1 MPNEITL
8 TPKIHGS
15 LSVYPIE
22 FARHFG
28 VTAFVTDRFGGVS
41 TDAYESLN
49 LGDHVDD
56 EPEHV
61 KENRRRVAEA
71 INVDPSRLV
80 IVQSDPRHRRDR
92 RQ

>member
-1 MPNEITL
+1 MPSELTL
-8 TPKIHGS
+8 VPKVHGP

-28 VTAFVTDRFGGVS
+28 VSAFVTDRFGGVS
-41 TDAYESLN
+41 VAPYESLN

-56 EPEHV
+56 DPEHV

-71 INVDPSRLV
+71 ISVDPVTTGGRPSE
-80 IVQSDPRHRRDR
+80 PRDR
-92 RQ
+92 RRGRE